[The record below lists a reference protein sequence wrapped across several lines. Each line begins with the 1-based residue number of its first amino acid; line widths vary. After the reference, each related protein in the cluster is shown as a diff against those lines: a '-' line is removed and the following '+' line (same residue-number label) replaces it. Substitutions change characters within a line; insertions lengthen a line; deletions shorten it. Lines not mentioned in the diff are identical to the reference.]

1 MPTKQAAENGGIEV
15 NWAIPMW
22 PILLHLH
29 LVPAA
34 LYAALGLYFWRTRAV
49 GASSAP
55 VPGMARFERVLLIL
69 ALISHGIALQGAIFP
84 GGEMR
89 FGFSV
94 ALSLAVWLAICFYW
108 VETLYNRLDGLRAI
122 VLSAGVLAC
131 LLVVVFPASHVLSD
145 DSIASPVFRVHFII
159 AMLAYSL
166 FMLAALH
173 AMLMAMATKQ
183 LHHGRLSKALA
194 NLPPL
199 LTMEALLFRLIG
211 IAFVLLTLTLLTGI
225 VFTETLFGTAFR
237 VDHKTVFAT
246 ISWLLFGI
254 LLIGRHFRGWRG
266 RVALRWTLA
275 GFITLML
282 AYVGSRFV
290 IEVLLHR

>member
-1 MPTKQAAENGGIEV
+1 
-15 NWAIPMW
+15 MW
-22 PILLHLH
+22 SILLHLH
-29 LVPAA
+29 FVPAV
-34 LYAALGLYFWRTRAV
+34 LYAGLGLYFWRARLANPV
-49 GASSAP
+49 SSGELALA
-55 VPGMARFERVLLIL
+55 MARFERVLLIF
-69 ALISHGIALQGAIFP
+69 ALLSHGSALYTAIFP

-89 FGFSV
+89 FGFSI

-108 VETLYNRLDGLRAI
+108 METLYNRLDSLRVI
-122 VLSAGVLAC
+122 MLPAGVLAC
-131 LLVVVFPASHVLSD
+131 LLAVCFPASHVLSD
-145 DSIASPVFRVHFII
+145 DSIASPIFRVHFII

-166 FMLAALH
+166 FMLATLH
-173 AMLMAMATKQ
+173 ALLMAMATKQ
-183 LHHGRLSKALA
+183 LHHARLSRILS

-199 LTMEALLFRLIG
+199 LTMEAQLFRLIG

-225 VFTETLFGTAFR
+225 LLFGTAFR
-237 VDHKTVFAT
+237 FDHKGVFAL

-275 GFITLML
+275 GFTTLML

>member
-1 MPTKQAAENGGIEV
+1 
-15 NWAIPMW
+15 MW

-29 LVPAA
+29 LIPAA
-34 LYAALGLYFWRTRAV
+34 LYAVLGLYFWRARP
-49 GASSAP
+49 ASPAASGEP
-55 VPGMARFERVLLIL
+55 IPGMARFERVLLVFAIL
-69 ALISHGIALQGAIFP
+69 AHGFALFEAIFP

-89 FGFSV
+89 FGFSI

-108 VETLYNRLDGLRAI
+108 VETLYNRLEGLRAI
-122 VLSAGVLAC
+122 ALPAGVLAC
-131 LLVVVFPASHVLSD
+131 VLAVVFPATHTLSD
-145 DSIASPVFRVHFII
+145 SSIASPVFRIHFII

-183 LHHGRLSKALA
+183 LHHARLSKALA

-211 IAFVLLTLTLLTGI
+211 VAFVLLTLTLLTGI
-225 VFTETLFGTAFR
+225 AFTETLFGTAFR
-237 VDHKTVFAT
+237 FDHKTIFAT
-246 ISWLLFGI
+246 ISWFLFGI

-275 GFITLML
+275 GFIALML
-282 AYVGSRFV
+282 AYIGSRFV

>member
-1 MPTKQAAENGGIEV
+1 
-15 NWAIPMW
+15 MW

-29 LVPAA
+29 LIPAV
-34 LYAALGLYFWRTRAV
+34 LYAVLGLYFWRMRSV
-49 GASSAP
+49 GATASVEP
-55 VPGMARFERVLLIL
+55 IPGMARFERVLLV
-69 ALISHGIALQGAIFP
+69 IALFTHGFALYKEVFP
-84 GGEMR
+84 GGGMS

-94 ALSLAVWLAICFYW
+94 ALSVAVWLAICFYW
-108 VETLYNRLDGLRAI
+108 VEALYNRLNGLRVIMLPA
-122 VLSAGVLAC
+122 AVLAC
-131 LLVVVFPASHVLSD
+131 LLVVFFPSPPLPED
-145 DSIASPVFRVHFII
+145 NIASPVFRIHFII

-183 LHHGRLSKALA
+183 LHNARLSKALA

-211 IAFVLLTLTLLTGI
+211 IAFVPLTLTLLTGI
-225 VFTETLFGTAFR
+225 MFTETLFGTAFR
-237 VDHKTVFAT
+237 FDHKSVFAT

-290 IEVLLHR
+290 MEVLLHR

>member
-1 MPTKQAAENGGIEV
+1 
-15 NWAIPMW
+15 MW

-29 LVPAA
+29 LIPAA
-34 LYAALGLYFWRTRAV
+34 LYAVLGLYFWRARMAGTL
-49 GASSAP
+49 GGL
-55 VPGMARFERVLLIL
+55 VPSMARFERVLLVL
-69 ALISHGIALQGAIFP
+69 ALLSHGFALQAAIFP

-94 ALSLAVWLAICFYW
+94 ALSLAVWMAICFYW

-122 VLSAGVLAC
+122 VLPAGLLAC
-131 LLVVVFPASHVLSD
+131 VVAVLFPATHVLSD
-145 DSIASPVFRVHFII
+145 DSIASPVFRIHFII

-183 LHHGRLSKALA
+183 LHSARLSKALA

-225 VFTETLFGTAFR
+225 VFTETLFGTALRF
-237 VDHKTVFAT
+237 DHKSVFAT
-246 ISWLLFGI
+246 VSWFLFGI

>member
-1 MPTKQAAENGGIEV
+1 
-15 NWAIPMW
+15 MW

-29 LVPAA
+29 LIPAV
-34 LYAALGLYFWRTRAV
+34 LYAVLGLYFWRARSTV
-49 GASSAP
+49 SSELI
-55 VPGMARFERVLLIL
+55 PGMVRIERVLLVFALL
-69 ALISHGIALQGAIFP
+69 AHGFALFEAIFP

-89 FGFSV
+89 FGFSI
-94 ALSLAVWLAICFYW
+94 ALSLAVWMAICFYW
-108 VETLYNRLDGLRAI
+108 VETLYNRLDGLRGI
-122 VLSAGVLAC
+122 VLPAGVLAC
-131 LLVVVFPASHVLSD
+131 VLAFFFPATNTLSD
-145 DSIASPVFRVHFII
+145 SSVASPVFRIHFII
-159 AMLAYSL
+159 AMLAYSV

-173 AMLMAMATKQ
+173 AMLMAVATKQ
-183 LHHGRLSKALA
+183 LHNGRFSRALA

-237 VDHKTVFAT
+237 FNHKSFFAT
-246 ISWLLFGI
+246 ISWFLFGI

-282 AYVGSRFV
+282 AYIGSRFV
-290 IEVLLHR
+290 IEVLLVDKA